1 MQGTCVASMTCP
13 PQQMH
18 TYRNLPSFSSSFSL
32 SLLPYFHVITH
43 VIYTIASSIYEQ
55 GSEINPYRKLITHH
69 HHHANNLSFLHTLT
83 ITILFLRPSTTLSS
97 VFHHQSFTPP
107 SPRGQAS
114 TSCCRYWC
122 KQGPQLKL
130 HARCYTESGVSFW
143 KVSFLKTNMA
153 QFKNFLFQKQNSCLL
168 RQSFWLFFFLFFFL
182 RFAKTLIQCLCF
194 NREILWF

>member
-1 MQGTCVASMTCP
+1 MLP
-13 PQQMH
+13 PWLVHLIKCTH
-18 TYRNLPSFSSSFSL
+18 TETFLPFHLLSLL
-32 SLLPYFHVITH
+32 SLLPYLHVITH

-55 GSEINPYRKLITHH
+55 GSEINLYRKLIAHH
-69 HHHANNLSFLHTLT
+69 HHHANDLSFLHTLT
-83 ITILFLRPSTTLSS
+83 TTILFPSTTLS
-97 VFHHQSFTPP
+97 VFHHQSFTLP

-153 QFKNFLFQKQNSCLL
+153 QFKIFLFQKQNSCLL
-168 RQSFWLFFFLFFFL
+168 RQSFWLFFFCFTICQDVDTMSLF
-182 RFAKTLIQCLCF
+182 
-194 NREILWF
+194 